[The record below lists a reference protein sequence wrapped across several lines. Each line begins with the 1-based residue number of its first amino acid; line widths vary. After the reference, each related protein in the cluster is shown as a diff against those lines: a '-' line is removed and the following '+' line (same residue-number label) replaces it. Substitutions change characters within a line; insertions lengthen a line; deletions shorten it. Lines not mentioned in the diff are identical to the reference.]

1 MDAAENGS
9 VRHFVFV
16 EGAMDTE
23 SGAVVN
29 VGMSTAKEGGDRG
42 KGERKSL

>member
-9 VRHFVFV
+9 VRHFVFA
-16 EGAMDTE
+16 GGQIDNE

-29 VGMSTAKEGGDRG
+29 VGMRTAKEGGDRG